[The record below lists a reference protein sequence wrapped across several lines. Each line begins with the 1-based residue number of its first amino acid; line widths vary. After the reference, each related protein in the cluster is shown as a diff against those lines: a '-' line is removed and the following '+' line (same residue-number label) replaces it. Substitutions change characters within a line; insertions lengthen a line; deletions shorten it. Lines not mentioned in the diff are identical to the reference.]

1 MLENWCWQEETLKM
15 MSGHYVDNSEIPKDL
30 LDKLI
35 GMYNMYQ
42 YVYISIVC
50 FNAKMVKKKRIL
62 P

>member
-1 MLENWCWQEETLKM
+1 M

-35 GMYNMYQ
+35 GMYILAKNA
-42 YVYISIVC
+42 C
-50 FNAKMVKKKRIL
+50 FIEKMVKRKRIL